1 MFDKMFKNLYK
12 EKMNDPEQAGE
23 RGKNTKVIET
33 FTRHGKPGKK
43 PDGMSADFILP
54 EGLKEIKEKGKGE
67 TDLQYYMIT
76 GSNGVKRA
84 RETGKAYSE
93 GINETEAIEIIN
105 KEGKEGTKLS
115 EFGVYAMSDLD
126 PFKNAGTI
134 MKPFNVEADE
144 LIKEGK
150 LKPEEKEGYSI
161 GKFLKVPDEKFIEQG
176 VPTPREIAANMAHRL
191 SSGVKMSDR
200 IFKDLEIKVNN
211 FTHAPNSECLLKYV
225 IKNNGKSGLDD
236 IAEIGGTFK
245 PGENVD
251 FIIERDGQGNLKPIK
266 INFRGKEYDFDMDE
280 FNKLIEEYNEKKQQE
295 KKQ

>member
-1 MFDKMFKNLYK
+1 
-12 EKMNDPEQAGE
+12 MNDPEQAGE

-33 FTRHGKPGKK
+33 FTRHGKPGKT
-43 PDGMSADFILP
+43 PEGMSADFILP
-54 EGLKEIKEKGKGE
+54 EGLEEIKEKGKGE
-67 TDLQYYMIT
+67 KDLQYYMIA
-76 GSNGVKRA
+76 GSNSVKRA

-93 GINETEAIEIIN
+93 GVNETEAIEIIN
-105 KEGKEGTKLS
+105 KEGKDGTKLS

-126 PFKNAGTI
+126 PFKDAAKI
-134 MKPFNVEADE
+134 LKPILD
-144 LIKEGK
+144 EGK
-150 LKPEEKEGYSI
+150 KLIEEQKLTNQELEGWAI
-161 GKFLKVPDEKFIEQG
+161 AKFLKVPDEKFKEQD
-176 VPTPREIAANMAHRL
+176 VPTPREVAARMAHRL
-191 SSGVKMSDR
+191 SSGVKMSDK
-200 IFKDLEIKVNN
+200 IFKDLEMKVNN
-211 FTHAPNSECLLKYV
+211 FTHSPNPECLLKYV